1 MNRPSRRDLLRAAP
15 LAAVPLLAGRAGAQR
30 PGEPPAFPGMTVR
43 MHEPR
48 NLETPVA
55 HLVGPDGK
63 TTATEHFYIRSHFA
77 QPTVDMKAWKLR
89 VEGHVETP
97 TEFTL
102 DDLKKLTAVKK
113 GLTLECAGNGRVFLT
128 PAARGL
134 QWGFGGVGTA
144 DWEGVALATVLEKAK
159 PKQGAAD
166 VVLVGADKGAITAD
180 PASPGPIHYDRGIP
194 LDKAVKPEC
203 VLAWGMNGQPLTQ
216 AHGFPLRAVIG
227 RVVRHGGCEV
237 ADEDRRHR
245 PAAPRVLADV
255 STTATSPAPATYRCS
270 RRVTKIQPKAII
282 TSHTEGQ
289 RVAGGNEVT
298 VSGLAW
304 SGESAAKAVEFSGD
318 GGTTWVKVELNAK
331 AEPFVWHP
339 WSVKWTPKRTGPM
352 KLLARCTDAAGNTQ
366 PDKRDP
372 DRRTYMINHL
382 IPVEVV
388 VH

>member
-15 LAAVPLLAGRAGAQR
+15 LAAVPLLAGRVGAAD
-30 PGEPPAFPGMTVR
+30 PSPFPGMTVR

-227 RVVRHGGCEV
+227 GWYGMAAVKWLTKIVVTDRPHHGFWQTFDYSYFTRSG
-237 ADEDRRHR
+237 DL
-245 PAAPRVLADV
+245 PMLTP
-255 STTATSPAPATYRCS
+255 
-270 RRVTKIQPKAII
+270 VTKIQPKAII
-282 TSHTEGQ
+282 TSHTEGH

>member
-1 MNRPSRRDLLRAAP
+1 MNRPSRRDLFRAAP
-15 LAAVPLLAGRAGAQR
+15 LAAAPLLAGRVGAAD
-30 PGEPPAFPGMTVR
+30 PSPFPGLTVR

-55 HLVGPDGK
+55 HIVSSDGK
-63 TTATEHFYIRSHFA
+63 TTATEHFYVRSHFA

-89 VEGHVETP
+89 VEGHIESP
-97 TEFTL
+97 AEFTL
-102 DDLKKLTAVKK
+102 ADLKKLTAVKK

-144 DWEGVALATVLEKAK
+144 EWEGVALATVLEKVK
-159 PKQGAAD
+159 PKKGAAD

-194 LDKAVKPEC
+194 LDKAMKPEC
-203 VLAWGMNGQPLTQ
+203 VLAWGMNGQPLTP

-227 RVVRHGGCEV
+227 GWYGM
-237 ADEDRRHR
+237 
-245 PAAPRVLADV
+245 AAVKWL
-255 STTATSPAPATYRCS
+255 
-270 RRVTKIQPKAII
+270 TKIVVTDKPHHGFWQTFDYSYFTRSGDMPSLTPVSKMQPKAVI

-289 RVAGGNEVT
+289 RLTGGAEVAVT
-298 VSGLAW
+298 GLAW
-304 SGESAAKAVEFSGD
+304 SGESAAKAVEFSDD
-318 GGTTWVKVELNAK
+318 GGATWQPAALPGKP
-331 AEPFVWHP
+331 EPFVWHP
-339 WSVKWTPKRTGPM
+339 WSVRWTPKRTGPM
-352 KLLARCTDAAGNTQ
+352 KLLARCTDAAGNAQ

-382 IPVEVV
+382 VPVEVV